1 MITTVRIDKRIES
14 EWLNSYQFPAL
25 VLYCGINL
33 QFLKQCNVY
42 FYNVEFQVLGRPIVF
57 CCVFFCVCFYCITC
71 LVSLPCCKRKLLS
84 GGTDSGAD
92 WGIQLHSSLLS
103 NTRCS
108 IYRWGEG
115 GGFQGSTGLVETGS
129 PHSLSSSRCSREFL
143 PHTQGIQGSWFG
155 TGPGNLFTKTNV
167 NSKASTRRTRSLQS
181 QAFTNMSYSVF
192 QRRVAQRAC
201 LMKRPANKV
210 MNHRWV
216 INCRCVGEGE
226 SPTWAPPRQGDS
238 TAREKAKAKPKY
250 L

>member
-129 PHSLSSSRCSREFL
+129 PLTQLLSLLAGIPSSHSGDPRFMIRD
-143 PHTQGIQGSWFG
+143 
-155 TGPGNLFTKTNV
+155 
-167 NSKASTRRTRSLQS
+167 RSGKS
-181 QAFTNMSYSVF
+181 FYKNE
-192 QRRVAQRAC
+192 R
-201 LMKRPANKV
+201 
-210 MNHRWV
+210 
-216 INCRCVGEGE
+216 
-226 SPTWAPPRQGDS
+226 
-238 TAREKAKAKPKY
+238 
-250 L
+250 